1 MILCIFQ
8 NCMDL
13 AKILFKTY
21 LKNKWFTGCGIVLL
35 LNKKIV
41 LKEQILVSNLVDYF
55 PEFKG
60 ECPMIAYNCKEF
72 SSKFID
78 R

>member
-1 MILCIFQ
+1 MV
-8 NCMDL
+8 
-13 AKILFKTY
+13 
-21 LKNKWFTGCGIVLL
+21 TGCGIVLL
-35 LNKKIV
+35 LNKKVV